1 MNVNYFMECVPR
13 MVTYKAVNI
22 YWRITSSKW
31 KKKQERDREVKE
43 REGERDIERESVCER
58 ERESV

>member
-43 REGERDIERESVCER
+43 REGERDIERESV
-58 ERESV
+58 